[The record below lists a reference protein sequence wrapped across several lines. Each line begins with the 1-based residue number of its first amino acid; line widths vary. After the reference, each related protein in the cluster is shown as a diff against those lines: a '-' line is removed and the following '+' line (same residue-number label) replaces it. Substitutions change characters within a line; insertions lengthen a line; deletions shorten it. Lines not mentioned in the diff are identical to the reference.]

1 MDMMTKARIAMLLAG
16 TALLGGWAAD
26 TKAPSALAAGQP
38 AAAMTAR
45 VDNFLLADQNLVAH
59 ELYRYGDAPAVVLVA
74 QTAGDAA
81 TGPAADKL
89 SADYAGKGVEVW
101 AIDPASAKDTF
112 AGLQAATARSGQK
125 TPILLDDSQIVSEA
139 LGVSRSGEA
148 FIVNPKTWSV
158 AWRGGVADAG
168 KALDAILAGQA
179 PAAGAAAT
187 GPQIAMNAGKAQVT
201 YVKDV
206 APILE
211 KRCVACHA
219 TGGIGPFA
227 MNSYDMV
234 KGFAP
239 MIREVIRT
247 DRMPPY
253 HADPHVGQFSDS
265 KRLSTDEIK
274 TIVHWVES
282 GAPRG
287 EGADPLKVG
296 QHVAAE
302 WPLGKPDLI
311 LNVPAYKV
319 PASGAINWQRPF
331 ALNPETSGHWIR
343 ASSVKP
349 GDRQAVHHVLTGWMT
364 EAPKNGIAS
373 EDKWRGSVGRYAVG
387 SEADIFDKDVGTY
400 LPPGGAVGFQ
410 MHYTPYGKEVTDNTQ
425 IGIYFADKA
434 PKYIMREIAISDPTI
449 EIPPGE
455 AFHEEQAYLEFPK
468 DALLYSAFVHAHY
481 RAVASDLWIQYSN
494 GEKKLL
500 LSLPR
505 YDFNWQ
511 RAYTFAEPVKVPA
524 GAKLIA
530 RYWYDNSKRN
540 PHNPDPKINVTWGE
554 QSWNEMLFTQLEFRW
569 MDETAAK
576 QVKSEERFLDGRLM
590 GFIDKDLD
598 GKIEKSELRGQ
609 IGKML
614 LANFAAID
622 TDHDGSIDKAE
633 LKAGQGK
640 LQMFGGGRRSRS
652 AAEEFNGP
660 GEGPVPATPTT
671 KPAGAATPTAGK

>member
-1 MDMMTKARIAMLLAG
+1 MTKARIAMLLAG

-26 TKAPSALAAGQP
+26 TQAPSAQAAGQ
-38 AAAMTAR
+38 AAAATTAR

-59 ELYRYGDAPAVVLVA
+59 ELYRYGDAPAVVLVS
-74 QTAGDAA
+74 QT
-81 TGPAADKL
+81 AADKATGAQADKL
-89 SADYAGKGVEVW
+89 ATDYAAKGVEVW
-101 AIDPASAKDTF
+101 AIDSSQSDSMDA
-112 AGLQAATARSGQK
+112 LVAATGKSGQK
-125 TPILLDDSQIVSEA
+125 VPVLMDDRQVVGES
-139 LGVSRSGEA
+139 LGVTRSGEA
-148 FIVNPKTWSV
+148 FVVNPKTWTV
-158 AWRGGVADAG
+158 VWRGGVDGAG
-168 KALDAILAGQA
+168 KALDAVLAGQPA
-179 PAAGAAAT
+179 PATVAVK
-187 GPQIAMNAGKAQVT
+187 GPDVAFPLRGSKAQLT

-211 KRCVACHA
+211 KRCVACHS

-253 HADPHVGQFSDS
+253 HADPHVGTYSDS
-265 KRLSTDEIK
+265 KRLTADETR
-274 TIVHWVES
+274 TIVHWVET
-282 GAPRG
+282 GAARG
-287 EGADPLKVG
+287 EGADPLKTA

-319 PASGAINWQRPF
+319 PASGAVNWQRPF
-331 ALNPETSGHWIR
+331 AINPETTGHWIR

-364 EAPKNGIAS
+364 EAPKNGVAS

-400 LPPGGAVGFQ
+400 LPAGGAVGFQ

-449 EIPPGE
+449 DIPPGE
-455 AFHEEQAYLEFPK
+455 AYHKEQAYLEFPK

-481 RAVASDLWIQYSN
+481 RAVASDLWIQYPD
-494 GEKKLL
+494 GKMKLL

-524 GAKLIA
+524 GAKLVA

-569 MDETAAK
+569 MDETAAN
-576 QVKSEERFLDGRLM
+576 QVKSDERFLDGRLM

-598 GKIEKSELRGQ
+598 GKIEKTELRGQ

-614 LANFAAID
+614 AAQWDAID

-633 LKAGQGK
+633 LKAGQSK
-640 LQMFGGGRRSRS
+640 LQMFGGGRRNRS

-660 GEGPVPATPTT
+660 GEGPVPAS
-671 KPAGAATPTAGK
+671 KPATGGASPTSGK